1 MAGRSRLRTQRS
13 KRRRLVLVILILLL
27 LVSVSWF
34 FVNGNLGLVSVHTLF
49 QSGPEISA
57 VNALNRGVI
66 YDRNLRELAVSQD
79 KVSVYAT
86 VRELDSLQETAMRLA
101 PVVHQSEKSLLE
113 KLRGS
118 SLQVW
123 LAENISQKEEEAV
136 RRLGLKGV
144 FIHQEKVRY
153 YPQKEEAAHFLG
165 YTENQMGL
173 AGVEYTY
180 NRWLNQY
187 GSIPAGGQNTGDAG
201 PKRAKGGGSHDLILT
216 IDLKI
221 QNILYKYVT
230 DVGEAHKGI
239 RLGAMVME
247 AKSGNVI
254 GCVNYPSYDPNRFR
268 EYKKSILN
276 NIFVEPAPIPQDVR
290 SFLAETAL
298 LESSD
303 EKEGKILPWS
313 IAAGTVDLGS
323 ELRLWERLG
332 LNEQPHLDFAAES
345 DTVPQLKLLQSDED
359 PVSKTG
365 SVPKIG
371 TPIQLL
377 TAMTRIL
384 NGGTRV
390 IPHVVDQKRNPGI
403 VHTKPEKQET
413 VIPSDVAVEAWHLFQ
428 AMSLPGPL
436 DSETMEGD
444 GLAYEQKGDVRNYLR
459 NKIML
464 SMIPASGSELILFVV
479 ADLPGFDPGGSGKT
493 GNVDLLDPGLKMI
506 VPVVTLQKVLTN
518 LSDMMT
524 AEKKEKLNYQ
534 SAQSTQ
540 TDEADSQK
548 PAQIQTQILGPDSM
562 PDLMGLSLRKSLRL
576 LKGARME
583 IRIHGTGRVI
593 AQDPPKGTRL
603 EDVKVCTLSLRPM
616 VDKSRPGKE
625 LRDMLNNQEG
635 EKSDGN
641 GKE

>member
-1 MAGRSRLRTQRS
+1 M
-13 KRRRLVLVILILLL
+13 
-27 LVSVSWF
+27 
-34 FVNGNLGLVSVHTLF
+34 NGNMVLDSVHTLF
-49 QSGPEISA
+49 QSDSDISS

-86 VRELDSLQETAMRLA
+86 VRELNSFQETAMRLA
-101 PVVHQSEKSLLE
+101 PVVHRSEKSLLE
-113 KLRGS
+113 KLRSGS
-118 SLQVW
+118 IQVW
-123 LAENISQKEEEAV
+123 LAENISQKEEAAV

-153 YPQKEEAAHFLG
+153 YPQKEKAAHFLG

-180 NRWLNQY
+180 NQWLNQD
-187 GSIPAGGQNTGDAG
+187 GSTSTGGHSTDDAAQ
-201 PKRAKGGGSHDLILT
+201 KKVKGGDSHDLILT

-230 DVGEAHKGI
+230 DIGNAHKGI

-268 EYKKSILN
+268 EYKKSILQ
-276 NIFVEPAPIPQDVR
+276 NILVEPAPIPQDVR
-290 SFLAETAL
+290 SFLAETASI
-298 LESSD
+298 ESSE
-303 EKEGKILPWS
+303 EKDGKILPWS
-313 IAAGTVDLGS
+313 VAAGTVDLGS

-332 LNEQPHLDFAAES
+332 LNEEPHLDFAAES
-345 DTVPQLKLLQSDED
+345 DTLPKLKLLQSDEN
-359 PVSKTG
+359 PVSQTG

-390 IPHVVDQKRNPGI
+390 TPHVVDQKRNPGI
-403 VHTKPEKQET
+403 IHSKPGKQEP
-413 VIPSDVAVEAWHLFQ
+413 VIPHDVAVEAWHLFQ

-436 DSETMEGD
+436 DSETMVGV
-444 GLAYEQKGDVRNYLR
+444 GLAYEQKGDIRKYLW
-459 NKIML
+459 NKVML
-464 SMIPASGSELILFVV
+464 SMIPAGGSELILFVV

-506 VPVVTLQKVLTN
+506 VPVVTLQKVLTH

-524 AEKKEKLNYQ
+524 AEEQEKMNYQ
-534 SAQSTQ
+534 
-540 TDEADSQK
+540 
-548 PAQIQTQILGPDSM
+548 PAQPTQAVKANLEKPVQIQSQNPGPESM

-576 LKGARME
+576 LKGAKME
-583 IRIHGTGRVI
+583 IRIHGTGRVV
-593 AQDPPKGTRL
+593 AQDPPRGTRL
-603 EDVKVCTLSLRPM
+603 ADVKVCTLSLRSM
-616 VDKSRPGKE
+616 GDKSHAGKE
-625 LRDMLNNQEG
+625 LRNVLNNQEG

-641 GKE
+641 GKR